1 MDASNV
7 YMIAKA
13 LPQDELTKLYNML
26 KKDIL
31 EVPKI
36 KKARK
41 KLPDFTV
48 NDAFN
53 NLLDIYLE

>member
-7 YMIAKA
+7 YIIAKA
-13 LPQDELTKLYNML
+13 LPQDELTKLFNML
-26 KKDIL
+26 KEDIV

-36 KKARK
+36 KKGRR

-53 NLLDIYLE
+53 NLLNIYLE